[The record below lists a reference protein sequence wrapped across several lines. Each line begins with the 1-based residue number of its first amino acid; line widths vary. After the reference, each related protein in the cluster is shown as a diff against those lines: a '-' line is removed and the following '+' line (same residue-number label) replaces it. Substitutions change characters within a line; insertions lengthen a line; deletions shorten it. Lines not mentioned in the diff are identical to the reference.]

1 MSALLLQA
9 EGAKRRAATLMNER
23 SSRAHSL
30 LFLNLQQT
38 TRPTRRTASGASA
51 GSGPGDALV
60 KRSQLCLGDLGG
72 SEQVKKSG
80 AKMVLSLLFS
90 TSFWKRS
97 FAKTGSGQTLKTQ
110 CEEKGDGCCRRCRW
124 SAAAGGGKYQPRPTL
139 AEECNFTSASQG
151 GLRAV
156 FGQQAHGTASYDS
169 FPLIPPFTISGFQ
182 HTLHLRFF
190 GLCAHA

>member
-80 AKMVLSLLFS
+80 AKIQMVLTILNFLL
-90 TSFWKRS
+90 
-97 FAKTGSGQTLKTQ
+97 
-110 CEEKGDGCCRRCRW
+110 EKIVCQDR
-124 SAAAGGGKYQPRPTL
+124 L
-139 AEECNFTSASQG
+139 
-151 GLRAV
+151 
-156 FGQQAHGTASYDS
+156 GTN
-169 FPLIPPFTISGFQ
+169 IENVM
-182 HTLHLRFF
+182 
-190 GLCAHA
+190 